1 MSRLITPS
9 LISSVDFCR
18 TCPPN
23 WKESAYKGLQ
33 NTLGRI
39 KEEPSTA
46 IKKGIFYENVIYDI
60 LLGKLDIKNR
70 SQEMDKVLR
79 LCQGGDFQH
88 KSKQYVFID
97 GEEYCLYGKL
107 DVYFPPSEKYPKGH
121 IIDLKTTKKFS
132 KSKYLS
138 TWQHII
144 YCLNTGI
151 PTFDYLVCLWNYPDD
166 EKDYTLKSV
175 NIVPYEM
182 LGDIDTVKEALC
194 NKIREVIAFLQKDDI
209 LWELYTKTY
218 SKY

>member
-18 TCPPN
+18 TCPPS
-23 WKESAYKGLQ
+23 WKIQAYKSLQ
-33 NTLGRI
+33 DMLGRI
-39 KEEPSTA
+39 WAEPTVA
-46 IKKGIFYENVIYDI
+46 IKKGIFYENLIYDI
-60 LLGKLDIKNR
+60 LQGKIDLKKR
-70 SQEMDKVLR
+70 SDNMDKVLKY
-79 LCQGGDFQH
+79 CEGGDFQH
-88 KSKQYVFID
+88 KSKQTVIID

-107 DVYFPPSEKYPKGH
+107 DVYFPPSEKYSQGH
-121 IIDLKTTKKFS
+121 IIDLKTTKKYS
-132 KSKYLS
+132 KSKYLN

-151 PTFDYLVCLWNYPDD
+151 STFDYLVCLWNNPDD

-175 NIVPYEM
+175 NIVEYKM
-182 LGDIDTVKEALC
+182 TGDIDIVKESLY
-194 NKIREVIAFLQKDDI
+194 NKIREVIAFLKKDAV